1 MRLPTAIMLTALI
14 ALTAC
19 GDDPQPEPPPPGAD
33 RPLVDPATDTAPA
46 PDTAALEDVPLVP
59 GPARPGQ
66 PDPEDVTPH
75 DAAAGEARYTVQ
87 VAAFTSRASAE
98 LWTERLSAQ
107 GLPVWSSVS
116 ELGGRTFYRVRV
128 GAVPSFAEARE
139 LGDMLT
145 ERYEWPVWVAP
156 LSPADRV
163 PAGAVANTRRVI
175 GAG

>member
-1 MRLPTAIMLTALI
+1 MRLSTAIIVTALI
-14 ALTAC
+14 ALTGC
-19 GDDPQPEPPPPGAD
+19 RDDPQPEPPPQDAD
-33 RPLVDPATDTAPA
+33 RPVVDPAADTVA
-46 PDTAALEDVPLVP
+46 PDDDVPLVP

-66 PDPEDVTPH
+66 PDPDQVTPD
-75 DAAAGEARYTVQ
+75 DAAAAGGARYTVQ
-87 VAAFTSRASAE
+87 VAAFTNLESAE
-98 LWTERLSAQ
+98 LWTDRLSRQ

-128 GAVPSFAEARE
+128 GAVPDFAEARQ
-139 LGDMLT
+139 LGDMLS

-156 LSPADRV
+156 LSAADRV